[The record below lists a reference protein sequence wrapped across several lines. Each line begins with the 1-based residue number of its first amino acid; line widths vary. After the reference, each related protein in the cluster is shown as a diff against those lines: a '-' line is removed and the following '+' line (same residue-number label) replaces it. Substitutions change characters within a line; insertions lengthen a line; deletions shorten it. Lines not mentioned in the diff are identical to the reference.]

1 MSCTRLLVLAL
12 AALGALASA
21 PRPAA
26 AEQVI
31 HSEKSL
37 YRQIIVY
44 EDEGLRCMRFTRQAG
59 GRQSCIDLKQ
69 PQRIVFPY
77 VKMML
82 AALYLAPQ
90 PRRVLVIG
98 VGGGTLIGAL
108 QRLLPDAQVDA
119 VEIDPA
125 VVRVAR
131 DYFGFVPSRH
141 VAVGEEDGRV
151 FVKRALRAG
160 RRYDLVMLDAFDHE
174 YIPEHLLTREFLEEV
189 KGVMAGDGVLAAN
202 TFSSSR
208 LYDHESATYRAVFG
222 PYFNLKRANRVV
234 LLRKGGLPDAATLAR
249 NAAALRAPLA
259 VLGMDAEEWLPAFS
273 TAVDWRT
280 DARVLTDAYSPSNLL
295 NAMPR

>member
-1 MSCTRLLVLAL
+1 MSAARARLLLVVALAL
-12 AALGALASA
+12 VA
-21 PRPAA
+21 PARAD
-26 AEQVI
+26 ERIV

-37 YRQIIVY
+37 YRQIVVY
-44 EDEGLRCMRFTRQAG
+44 DDAGLRCMRFTRQAG
-59 GRQSCIDLKQ
+59 GRQSCIDLAQ

-82 AALYLAPQ
+82 ASLYLAPRPQ
-90 PRRVLVIG
+90 RVLVVG
-98 VGGGTLIGAL
+98 LGGGTLVQAL
-108 QRLLPDAQVDA
+108 QRLLPDARIDA
-119 VEIDPA
+119 AEIDPA

-131 DYFGFVPSRH
+131 DYFGFAPSGNAT
-141 VAVGEEDGRV
+141 VTEEDGRV

-160 RRYDLVMLDAFDHE
+160 RTYDLVMLDAFDHE

-189 KGVMAGDGVLAAN
+189 KGVLSAHGVLAAN

-208 LYDHESATYRAVFG
+208 LYDHESVTYRAVFG
-222 PYFNLKRANRVV
+222 PFFNLKRANRVV
-234 LLRKGGLPDAATLAR
+234 LLQKGGLPDRDTLAR

-259 VLGMDAEEWLPAFS
+259 AFGMDADEWLPAFS

-280 DARVLTDAYSPSNLL
+280 DARVLTDGYSPSNLL